1 MSKKITIIV
10 SCLVLFLF
18 SGCVSQDKY
27 RKLEIE
33 HSKTEQQMKEDKK
46 ALFAL
51 QVQNIKLFQKME
63 LASENQRLQKTIDEL
78 KLELN
83 NEKSVEA
90 QTEKTASKTTPSTD
104 ELSSPYSIL
113 LSSCQLQ
120 ESVQKV
126 LSDYKEKNLE
136 PFVVKVDLGEK
147 AVWWRIFTGHFET
160 RESAIDEMNKSGL
173 ADKIILKTTQADPMF
188 AHDAQ
193 SEPVNNN
200 TVIAHDEENESGN
213 NNPVLANDE
222 EIEPVN
228 NNSLLVKKE
237 L

>member
-1 MSKKITIIV
+1 MTRRYSRKPKILEERKEMLKKITTIA
-10 SCLVLFLF
+10 SCLVLFLY

-33 HSKTEQQMKEDKK
+33 HSKTQMKMKEDKK

-51 QVQNIKLFQKME
+51 QVQNMKLFQNTE
-63 LASENQRLQKTIDEL
+63 LLNENKRLQKTVDD
-78 KLELN
+78 LN
-83 NEKSVEA
+83 LQLNSEKSTDAKIEKI
-90 QTEKTASKTTPSTD
+90 TSKTAPSTD
-104 ELSSPYSIL
+104 ELSRPYSIL

-126 LSDYKEKNLE
+126 LSDYKETDLI

-147 AVWWRIFTGHFET
+147 AVWWRIFAGHFET

-173 ADKIILKTTQADPMF
+173 ADKIILKTTQADPIF
-188 AHDAQ
+188 AHDTQ

-200 TVIAHDEENESGN
+200 
-213 NNPVLANDE
+213 PVLAHDE

-228 NNSLLVKKE
+228 NNSLLVKK
-237 L
+237 